1 MWECMQCGDIGM
13 SKPRVLDPQ
22 EERICK
28 ENGVETEHV
37 SVEYRSDDCIVLL
50 NHRTRDNIT
59 IRKGERKWL

>member
-1 MWECMQCGDIGM
+1 M
-13 SKPRVLDPQ
+13 SKPRILDPQ

-37 SVEYRSDDCIVLL
+37 SVEYRSEDCIVLL

-59 IRKGERKWL
+59 IRKGDRRWL

>member
-1 MWECMQCGDIGM
+1 M

-28 ENGVETEHV
+28 ENDVGTEHV
-37 SVEYRSDDCIVLL
+37 SVEYRGTDYIVLL

-59 IRKGERKWL
+59 IRKGERRWL